1 MSDHPLC
8 IRLPGSVELAQKT
21 VRDDSALLASLRDD
35 PSDAATA
42 IEVAGLTR
50 RFGDLEAV

>member
-1 MSDHPLC
+1 VSDHPLC